1 MRTLFIKLS
10 LLLLGVSVTSAP
22 LFAQSKNSTGDG
34 QFLHN
39 ATTNW
44 KAQWI
49 KIGYAEDSVKHPS
62 QYFQKSFKLTG
73 KVKQARLFI
82 TSRGLYEAQ
91 LNGKRVGNAY
101 LTPGWTSYSKRI
113 AYQGWDVTTMLKKG
127 DNAIQI
133 ALGDG
138 WYRGALA
145 FENRRN
151 YFGKELSFI
160 CQLEVTYSNGEKA
173 VIASDD
179 SWKSG
184 GGPIRET
191 SINNGETID
200 NNRELQVNQPVK
212 VAQTYTGKLVP
223 TESYPATKH
232 EVFKPI
238 KVITTPKGE
247 KVLDFGQ
254 NLVGWVELKVKGKK
268 GDTITLK
275 HAEVLDKFGNFYI
288 ANLRGA
294 QATSTYILSGKGEEY
309 FEPHF
314 TYFGF
319 RYVQVKGVD
328 GDLNPDDFKA
338 VALYAD
344 MQPSGTFECS
354 NPMLNKLQH
363 NIQWGQKGNFLYV
376 PTDCPQ
382 RDERLGWTG
391 DAQVFARTAAYNFD
405 VQHFFKQ
412 WMVDVAIDQ
421 RPNGAVTFVVP
432 DILNGA
438 SGSAG
443 WGDVATVVPWT
454 MYQVYGDT
462 SILHQQYQSMKNWV
476 GFMTQN
482 STNDLW
488 NKGFHF
494 GDWLSYHS
502 PDDDGTDAIT
512 DKYEIAQCFYAYS
525 TQLLINAA
533 RVLGKTDDVKHY
545 SDLLERIKASYRKE
559 YTTYSGRILSNT
571 QTSYVLALQFD
582 MLLEKD
588 RAVAASY
595 LVNNIKAYRH
605 HLTTGFL
612 GTPYLCHV
620 LSRFGYT
627 DEAYKLLLQD
637 TYPSWLYPIK
647 MGATTIWERW
657 DGIKP
662 DSTFQTTAMNSF
674 NHYAYGAIG
683 DWMYQHIAGIQAGSP
698 GYKQVII
705 KPEVGGK
712 LTWCKASYQ
721 SPQGKIAVSWKID
734 NGHFVMDASIPK
746 GSTAVIYI
754 PDADGKHIQ
763 EKKVAAGNH
772 HFSN

>member
-1 MRTLFIKLS
+1 MRTFCSKLILTLFGVCTLFNLS
-10 LLLLGVSVTSAP
+10 I
-22 LFAQSKNSTGDG
+22 AQTAKKTGDG
-34 QFLHN
+34 QFIHN
-39 ATTNW
+39 ATTDW
-44 KAQWI
+44 KAEWI
-49 KIGYAEDSVKHPS
+49 KIGYAEDSVIHPA
-62 QYFQKSFKLTG
+62 QYFQKGFKLDG
-73 KVKQARLFI
+73 SVKSARLFI
-82 TSRGLYEAQ
+82 TGRGLFEAQ
-91 LNGKRVGNAY
+91 LNGRRVGNAY
-101 LTPGWTSYSKRI
+101 LTPGWTSYNKRL
-113 AYQGWDVTTMLKKG
+113 AYQAWDVTGMLKKG
-127 DNAIQI
+127 ENALQVT
-133 ALGDG
+133 LGDG

-151 YFGKELSFI
+151 YFGKELSLL
-160 CQLEVTYSNGEKA
+160 CQLEVTYTNGQKA
-173 VIASDD
+173 LIASDD

-184 GGPIRET
+184 EGPIRAS
-191 SINNGETID
+191 SINNGEAID
-200 NNRELQVNQPVK
+200 HNRELQVNKPVK
-212 VAQTYTGKLVP
+212 IAQPYKGMLVP
-223 TESYPATKH
+223 TESYPAIKH

-275 HAEVLDKFGNFYI
+275 HAEVLDKAGNFYV

-294 QATSTYILSGKGEEY
+294 LATSTYILNGKGEEY

-319 RYVQVKGVD
+319 RYVEVKGLQ

-344 MQPSGTFECS
+344 MQPTGTFECS

-363 NIQWGQKGNFLYV
+363 NIEWGQKGNFLYV

-412 WMVDVAIDQ
+412 WMADVALDQ
-421 RPNGAVTFVVP
+421 RKDGAVNFVVP
-432 DILNGA
+432 DILDGA
-438 SGSAG
+438 AGSAG
-443 WGDVATVVPWT
+443 WGDVSTVVPWT

-462 SILHQQYQSMKNWV
+462 SILHQQYESMKKWV
-476 GFMTQN
+476 GFMTSK

-488 NKGFHF
+488 NKGGHF
-494 GDWLSYHS
+494 GDWLSYRS
-502 PDDDGTDAIT
+502 PDDDGSDAIT

-525 TQLLINAA
+525 TQLLINTA
-533 RVLGKTDDVKHY
+533 RVLGKTDDVAQY
-545 SDLLERIKASYRKE
+545 SALLDRIKAAYRKE

-588 RAVAASY
+588 RATAAGY
-595 LVNNIKAYRH
+595 LVNNIKAYGH

-620 LSRFGYT
+620 LTRFGHT

-637 TYPSWLYPIK
+637 TYPSWLYPVK

-662 DSTFQTTAMNSF
+662 DSTFQTTRMNSF

-705 KPEVGGK
+705 RPEPGGK
-712 LTWCKASYQ
+712 LTWCKASFVSQ
-721 SPQGKIAVSWKID
+721 QGKIVVNWKID
-734 NGHFVMDASIPK
+734 NGHFIIDAIIPK
-746 GSTAVIYI
+746 GSTAIVYV
-754 PDADGKHIQ
+754 PDADGKNVQ
-763 EKKVAAGNH
+763 EKKVTAGSY

>member
-1 MRTLFIKLS
+1 MRSSLIKPGV
-10 LLLLGVSVTSAP
+10 LLAAIFMLVSNA
-22 LFAQSKNSTGDG
+22 FAQKDQSGADPA
-34 QFLHN
+34 FLHN
-39 ATTNW
+39 LATKW
-44 KAQWI
+44 QAHWI
-49 KIGYAEDSVKHPS
+49 QIGYPEDSLNHPS
-62 QYFQKSFKLTG
+62 QYFSKQFDSSG

-91 LNGKRVGNAY
+91 INGKRVGNAY
-101 LTPGWTSYSKRI
+101 LTPGWTSYNKRI
-113 AYQGWDVTTMLKKG
+113 AYQAWDVTDLVKKG
-127 DNAIQI
+127 DNILQVT
-133 ALGDG
+133 LGDG

-151 YFGKELSFI
+151 YFGTKLSLI
-160 CQLEVTYSNGEKA
+160 CQLEVTYTNGRKE
-173 VIASDD
+173 IIISDD

-184 GGPIRET
+184 EGPIRQS

-200 NNRELQVNQPVK
+200 HNRVMQIDKPVRI
-212 VAQTYTGKLVP
+212 ADDYAGKLVP

-254 NLVGWVELKVKGKK
+254 NLVGWVMLKVKGKQ
-268 GDTITLK
+268 GDTITIQ
-275 HAEVLDKFGNFYI
+275 HAEVLDKAGNFYI

-294 QATSTYILSGKGEEY
+294 QAKSTYILKGQGEEF

-319 RYVQVKGVD
+319 RYIQIKGLRAD
-328 GDLNPDDFKA
+328 PDPEDFTA
-338 VALYAD
+338 VAIYAD

-391 DAQVFARTAAYNFD
+391 DAQVFAHTAAYNFD
-405 VQHFFKQ
+405 VQYFFKQ
-412 WMVDVAIDQ
+412 WMVDVALDQ
-421 RPNGAVTFVVP
+421 RKDGAVTFVVP
-432 DILNGA
+432 DILDGA
-438 SGSAG
+438 AGSAG
-443 WGDVATVVPWT
+443 WGDVSTVVPWT
-454 MYQVYGDT
+454 MYQVYGDKE
-462 SILHQQYQSMKNWV
+462 ILQQQYESMKKWV

-488 NKGFHF
+488 NKGDHF

-502 PDDDGTDAIT
+502 PTDDGSDAIT

-525 TQLLINAA
+525 TQLVINAA
-533 RVLGKTDDVKHY
+533 RVLGKTEDVNYY
-545 SDLLERIKASYRKE
+545 SALLNRIKDAYRKE

-571 QTSYVLALQFD
+571 QSSYVLALQFD

-588 RAVAASY
+588 RPTAASY
-595 LVNNIKAYRH
+595 LVSKIRAYDH

-620 LSRFGYT
+620 LSRFGHT
-627 DEAYKLLLQD
+627 KEAYRLLLQD

-662 DSTFQTTAMNSF
+662 DGSFQTTAMNSF

-705 KPEVGGK
+705 RPDLGGG
-712 LTWCKASYQ
+712 LTWCKASYIC
-721 SPQGKIAVSWKID
+721 PQGKIIVSWKIAD
-734 NGHFVMDASIPK
+734 GKFTLDATIPK
-746 GSTAVIYI
+746 GSAAVVYL
-754 PDADGKHIQ
+754 PDAEGKNIQ
-763 EKKVAAGNH
+763 QKNISAGNY